1 MSGARHKRARHRAAE
16 PKSRSSLTGSRAVQV
31 GAAGAVI
38 AGLTVGGA
46 ALAKVDDTAQ
56 QVSAQQLTTPST
68 AVTPA
73 VRHQRT
79 NRGQSRPTL
88 PSATTKPTPKPTTSA
103 TPEAIGSRYATA
115 TLNVRIG
122 PGKHFAVAGQLDEG
136 DKVAITGETSG
147 DWTQILRDGRTGWVH
162 SEYLSKTK
170 PQNTISMAPCDS
182 GSAVEDGLRP
192 DTIRVHRAVCALWP
206 TVEGYGGLR
215 GGGGEHALGRALDIM
230 IASHAQ
236 GEEIAEWVRAHAK
249 ELGVSEVIW
258 AQHIWTVQRSSEG
271 WRMMEDRGS
280 VTANHYDHVHV
291 TTYGDAG
298 TLSL

>member
-1 MSGARHKRARHRAAE
+1 VSRARHKRARHRAVE
-16 PKSRSSLTGSRAVQV
+16 PKSSSALPGSRYVQV

-46 ALAKVDDTAQ
+46 ALAKVADETPDK
-56 QVSAQQLTTPST
+56 VSAQQLTSPG
-68 AVTPA
+68 VTPTLTT
-73 VRHQRT
+73 REQRT
-79 NRGQSRPTL
+79 SRSQTRATIAPK
-88 PSATTKPTPKPTTSA
+88 PSTKPTTASTPTA
-103 TPEAIGSRYATA
+103 TLKAIGSRYATA
-115 TLNVRIG
+115 ALNVRVG
-122 PGKHFAVAGQLDEG
+122 PGKHSAVADQLDEG
-136 DKVAITGETSG
+136 SKVAITGETSG
-147 DWTQILRDGRTGWVH
+147 DWVQVLVDGKVGWVH

-170 PQNTISMAPCDS
+170 PGISMAPCDS
-182 GSAVEDGLRP
+182 GSAVETGLRD
-192 DTIRVHRAVCALWP
+192 DTIRVHRAVCALWN
-206 TVEGYGGLR
+206 VESYGGLR

-230 IASHAQ
+230 ITDSSQ
-236 GEEIAEWVRAHAK
+236 GKAIAEWVRDHAK

-271 WRMMEDRGS
+271 WRMMEDRGG